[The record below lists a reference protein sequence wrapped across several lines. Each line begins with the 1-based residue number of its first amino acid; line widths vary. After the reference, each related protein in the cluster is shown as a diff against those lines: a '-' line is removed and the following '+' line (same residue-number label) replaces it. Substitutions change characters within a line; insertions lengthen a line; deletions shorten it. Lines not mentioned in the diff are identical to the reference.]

1 MTTKSDRNT
10 ESEWPELAKR
20 LDDATPEEWDHAA
33 AMSRQVGVSQYKNLA
48 IQPIEYIMANDMK
61 YCAANI
67 VKYACRHHMKGGVQD
82 VDKII
87 HYAELLKELQYGA
100 S

>member
-10 ESEWPELAKR
+10 EIEWPELAAS
-20 LDDATPEEWDHAA
+20 LDEATPEEWDHAA
-33 AMSRQVGVSQYKNLA
+33 AMSRQVGGNHYKDLA

-67 VKYACRHHMKGGVQD
+67 VKYATRAERKNGTED
-82 VDKII
+82 IEKII
-87 HYAELLKELQYGA
+87 HYAQLWLENFR
-100 S
+100 